1 MSSAIARQTHHS
13 FKKIKF
19 SLCLSA
25 FGIVMLHFWLE
36 NRNIWGSALLTSDL
50 LCVGGR
56 HRASHKYFSFPVRG
70 SNPRGKN
77 PWIWS
82 PKAYQLDQRATQESC
97 TRSIKDITFVP
108 LQIETSYLACT
119 SISWKCIFWVGDLS
133 RSKSSLK
140 GKNQLNSKYTNL
152 TEAINSFIFCMHVF
166 QKETHTYNGDMSSS
180 RSSFNVNL
188 KMSNKKS

>member
-1 MSSAIARQTHHS
+1 
-13 FKKIKF
+13 
-19 SLCLSA
+19 
-25 FGIVMLHFWLE
+25 MLRFWLGD
-36 NRNIWGSALLTSDL
+36 RHISGSAPPTSDL
-50 LCVGGR
+50 LRVVGR
-56 HRASHKYFSFPVRG
+56 HRASHKYFSFRVRG

-77 PWIWS
+77 PWIQS
-82 PKAYQLDQRATQESC
+82 PTTYRLDQHATQESC

-152 TEAINSFIFCMHVF
+152 IQPINSFIFCMHVF